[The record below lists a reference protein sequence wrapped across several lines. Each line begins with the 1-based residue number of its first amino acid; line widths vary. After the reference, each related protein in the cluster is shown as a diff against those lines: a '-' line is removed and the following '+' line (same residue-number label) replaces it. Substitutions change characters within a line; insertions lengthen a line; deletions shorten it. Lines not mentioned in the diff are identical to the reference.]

1 MRARSLLLLVIL
13 FLAHSKLLNMLWPF
27 NKHLWKEGRK
37 KRGRE
42 GGKKEER
49 EEGGREE
56 GGREGRQEGG
66 KEEGKREGA
75 SISSPTA
82 D

>member
-49 EEGGREE
+49 EEGGRSL
-56 GGREGRQEGG
+56 EGRRGEKGG
-66 KEEGKREGA
+66 GDVESQCREFLSG
-75 SISSPTA
+75 TLG
-82 D
+82 

>member
-37 KRGRE
+37 EKREGRREEGRE
-42 GGKKEER
+42 GG
-49 EEGGREE
+49 GRQ
-56 GGREGRQEGG
+56 GRRREGRKAGR
-66 KEEGKREGA
+66 RERGR
-75 SISSPTA
+75 
-82 D
+82 